1 MFKQSFFVIFFLL
14 LTIACSEDTDET
26 KNSPKVDHLKAVANA
41 NIDIIKEHIAL
52 GTDINEVFVET
63 KDWNGAGALHI
74 AVIGSFLDDNAESIM
89 KYKTVVELL
98 LSGGANIDIK
108 ARNPDE
114 ATPLAWAT
122 YFGKLE
128 MVEFLVARD
137 ANINV
142 SDKNGYT
149 PLDAALVSPFMGSE
163 LNRSA
168 IISFLRNKGA
178 KTKDD

>member
-1 MFKQSFFVIFFLL
+1 M

-26 KNSPKVDHLKAVANA
+26 KNSPKVDLLKAVANA

-98 LSGGANIDIK
+98 YLRLHSCNLIDFY
-108 ARNPDE
+108 
-114 ATPLAWAT
+114 L
-122 YFGKLE
+122 
-128 MVEFLVARD
+128 
-137 ANINV
+137 
-142 SDKNGYT
+142 
-149 PLDAALVSPFMGSE
+149 
-163 LNRSA
+163 
-168 IISFLRNKGA
+168 
-178 KTKDD
+178 

>member
-26 KNSPKVDHLKAVANA
+26 KNSPKVDLLKAVANA

-142 SDKNGYT
+142 SDKNGYK
-149 PLDAALVSPFMGSE
+149 PLDAALASPFMGSE

>member
-26 KNSPKVDHLKAVANA
+26 KNSPKVDLLKAVANA

-89 KYKTVVELL
+89 KYKTVVVLL

-149 PLDAALVSPFMGSE
+149 PLDAALASPFMGSE

>member
-1 MFKQSFFVIFFLL
+1 M
-14 LTIACSEDTDET
+14 
-26 KNSPKVDHLKAVANA
+26 
-41 NIDIIKEHIAL
+41 
-52 GTDINEVFVET
+52 
-63 KDWNGAGALHI
+63 
-74 AVIGSFLDDNAESIM
+74 
-89 KYKTVVELL
+89 YKRQ
-98 LSGGANIDIK
+98 ANIDIK

-149 PLDAALVSPFMGSE
+149 PLDAALASPLMGSE

>member
-26 KNSPKVDHLKAVANA
+26 KNSPKVDLLKAVANA

-149 PLDAALVSPFMGSE
+149 PLDAALASPLMGSE

>member
-1 MFKQSFFVIFFLL
+1 MCIRDS
-14 LTIACSEDTDET
+14 
-26 KNSPKVDHLKAVANA
+26 
-41 NIDIIKEHIAL
+41 IDIIKEHIAL

-89 KYKTVVELL
+89 KYKTGVELL

-149 PLDAALVSPFMGSE
+149 PLDAALASPFMGSE

>member
-14 LTIACSEDTDET
+14 LTIACSEDTNET
-26 KNSPKVDHLKAVANA
+26 KKSPKVDLLTAVANA

-74 AVIGSFLDDNAESIM
+74 AVISPTNAESIM

-98 LSGGANIDIK
+98 LSGGANIEIK

-114 ATPLAWAT
+114 ATPLSWAT

-128 MVEFLVARD
+128 MVEFLVDRG
-137 ANINV
+137 ANVNLT
-142 SDKNGYT
+142 DKHGNT
-149 PLDAALVSPFMGSE
+149 PLDAARLSPFMGSE

>member
-1 MFKQSFFVIFFLL
+1 M
-14 LTIACSEDTDET
+14 
-26 KNSPKVDHLKAVANA
+26 
-41 NIDIIKEHIAL
+41 
-52 GTDINEVFVET
+52 FVET
-63 KDWNGAGALHI
+63 EDWKGAGALHI
-74 AVIGSFLDDNAESIM
+74 AAISPTNPETIKQFKVVI
-89 KYKTVVELL
+89 ELL
-98 LSGGANIDIK
+98 LTGGADIDLR
-108 ARNPDE
+108 AGNQEE
-114 ATPLAWAT
+114 ATPLGWAT